1 MQRGDLFLVSKPGV
15 PDPRK
20 QRVFVTVSR
29 QILLDSKF
37 SSAVCAPVYSRHD
50 GLSTQVEVGV
60 DEGLKHASSIHCDEL
75 VSLPKTL
82 LTRFVGRLRKR
93 KLDELDRAL
102 ATALDL
108 DLIISPSFRSPSL
121 SCRLLTVTTV
131 MSSFWPQALAMM
143 HNGSK

>member
-20 QRVFVTVSR
+20 QSVFVTVSR

-60 DEGLKHASSIHCDEL
+60 D
-75 VSLPKTL
+75 
-82 LTRFVGRLRKR
+82 
-93 KLDELDRAL
+93 
-102 ATALDL
+102 
-108 DLIISPSFRSPSL
+108 
-121 SCRLLTVTTV
+121 
-131 MSSFWPQALAMM
+131 
-143 HNGSK
+143 